1 MKIQAENKAHTPC
14 YPVIAAV
21 AAAAMLA
28 LPACGAQTQT
38 PQTLRGEPKKV
49 ESKEVGKDQR
59 SQQPVMGSVLPP
71 LPPAKPERPP
81 QGVVGKKPK
90 VESKEAGKEQ
100 RSQQPV
106 IGKTRIQAPAK
117 PERPPQGVCGRKK
130 VAPPKR

>member
-21 AAAAMLA
+21 AAAMLA
-28 LPACGAQTQT
+28 LPACEA
-38 PQTLRGEPKKV
+38 PQALKGQVKPKV

-59 SQQPVMGSVLPP
+59 SEQLRGVPQ
-71 LPPAKPERPP
+71 ERA
-81 QGVVGKKPK
+81 G
-90 VESKEAGKEQ
+90 SKEAGKKQ

-130 VAPPKR
+130 VAPPKQ

>member
-28 LPACGAQTQT
+28 LPACEAQTQT
-38 PQTLRGEPKKV
+38 PQTLRGTP
-49 ESKEVGKDQR
+49 
-59 SQQPVMGSVLPP
+59 
-71 LPPAKPERPP
+71 
-81 QGVVGKKPK
+81 KPK

-106 IGKTRIQAPAK
+106 IGKTRIQTPAK
-117 PERPPQGVCGRKK
+117 PERPPQRVCGRKK
-130 VAPPKR
+130 VAPPKQ

>member
-21 AAAAMLA
+21 AAAMLA
-28 LPACGAQTQT
+28 LPACEA
-38 PQTLRGEPKKV
+38 PQGVVGKKPKV

-59 SQQPVMGSVLPP
+59 SQQPVMGSVVPP
-71 LPPAKPERPP
+71 TKPVRPP

-90 VESKEAGKEQ
+90 VGSKEAGKEQ

-106 IGKTRIQAPAK
+106 IGKTRIQHPAK
-117 PERPPQGVCGRKK
+117 PERPPQRMAGRKE
-130 VAPPKR
+130 VAPPKQ

>member
-1 MKIQAENKAHTPC
+1 MKIQAENKTHTPC

-38 PQTLRGEPKKV
+38 PQTLKGAPKPKV
-49 ESKEVGKDQR
+49 ESKEVGKEQR
-59 SQQPVMGSVLPP
+59 SQQPVMG
-71 LPPAKPERPP
+71 KRPP

-90 VESKEAGKEQ
+90 VESKEAGKKQ

-106 IGKTRIQAPAK
+106 IGKTRIQTPAK

-130 VAPPKR
+130 VAPPKQ

>member
-28 LPACGAQTQT
+28 LPACGGQTQA
-38 PQTLRGEPKKV
+38 PQTLKGAP
-49 ESKEVGKDQR
+49 
-59 SQQPVMGSVLPP
+59 
-71 LPPAKPERPP
+71 
-81 QGVVGKKPK
+81 KPK

-106 IGKTRIQAPAK
+106 MGSVVPPTK
-117 PERPPQGVCGRKK
+117 PVRPPQRVCGRKK
-130 VAPPKR
+130 VAPPKQ

>member
-1 MKIQAENKAHTPC
+1 MKIQAENKAHTPG

-28 LPACGAQTQT
+28 LPACGAQTQA

-59 SQQPVMGSVLPP
+59 SQQPVMGSVV
-71 LPPAKPERPP
+71 PPAKPVRPP
-81 QGVVGKKPK
+81 QRMPGKKK
-90 VESKEAGKEQ
+90 VT
-100 RSQQPV
+100 P
-106 IGKTRIQAPAK
+106 PK

-130 VAPPKR
+130 VAPPKQ

>member
-28 LPACGAQTQT
+28 LPACEA
-38 PQTLRGEPKKV
+38 PQALKGKV
-49 ESKEVGKDQR
+49 
-59 SQQPVMGSVLPP
+59 
-71 LPPAKPERPP
+71 
-81 QGVVGKKPK
+81 KPK

-106 IGKTRIQAPAK
+106 IGKTRIQPPAK
-117 PERPPQGVCGRKK
+117 PERPPQRVCGRKK
-130 VAPPKR
+130 VAPPKQ